1 MLSRVGVQDTGKIEH
16 RARQLTA
23 AAAIID
29 YNDLRREEVHMGAQV
44 L

>member
-23 AAAIID
+23 AAIID